1 MKTIILSSMLIAGV
15 IAKSPDQRSIVF
27 VSEKISIN
35 QVINKLSTLCTHID
49 VDFTRIRQDVYTFI
63 TPDFT
68 LIITHKGKKMECKY
82 VFNGDFNPIVF
93 HGKLTGFLNE
103 EEE

>member
-1 MKTIILSSMLIAGV
+1 MKTIVLSSILIAGV
-15 IAKSPDQRSIVF
+15 IAKSPDQKSIVF

-49 VDFTRIRQDVYTFI
+49 VDFTRISQDIYTFI

>member
-1 MKTIILSSMLIAGV
+1 MKTILLSSMLIAGV
-15 IAKSPDQRSIVF
+15 IAKNPDRRSIVF

-49 VDFTRIRQDVYTFI
+49 ADFTRISQDIYTFI

-68 LIITHKGKKMECKY
+68 LIITHKGKRMECKY
-82 VFNGDFNPIVF
+82 VFNGNFNPIVF
-93 HGKLTGFLNE
+93 HGKLTGFLDSE
-103 EEE
+103 EE